1 MVVSDFDGTISLR
14 DVTDLLLERF
24 AKDGWQEIE
33 AAWVRGE
40 IGSRECMAGQIHLL
54 DLSKPELD
62 DWLTKIE
69 IDPAFIDF
77 VGSAH
82 SKGVPLI
89 VASDGLDYVIRSILL
104 RHGLDSIPIVAN
116 RLVQTGER
124 SWRLDF
130 PHAHDICLAAS
141 GMCKCA
147 LLKNEQRV
155 HRVLYIGDG
164 ASDFCVSHQADALL
178 AKGRLIQYAQQESIA
193 HIPMA
198 DFKDAAL
205 ILHRL
210 QQDDGLRPLPAP
222 VA

>member
-40 IGSRECMAGQIHLL
+40 IGSRECMAGQIELL
-54 DLSKPELD
+54 DLGKPELD
-62 DWLTKIE
+62 DWLSKIE

-77 VGSAH
+77 VGSAR

-89 VASDGLDYVIRSILL
+89 VASDGLDYVICSILR
-104 RHGLDSIPIVAN
+104 RHGLGSIPIVAN
-116 RLVQTGER
+116 RLVQTGDR

-130 PHAHDICLAAS
+130 PHAHDTCLAAS

-147 LLKNEQRV
+147 LLKNQQRD

-178 AKGRLIQYAQQESIA
+178 AKGRLIEYAQQESIA
-193 HIPMA
+193 HMPMA
-198 DFKDAAL
+198 DFRDATL

-210 QQDDGLRPLPAP
+210 QQDERPGPISTA
-222 VA
+222 AA